1 MNPRSELKPVISNW
15 DKVVRLTTA
24 LERYEQLLAGKA
36 VASGDV
42 AFVMSTAL
50 ENIDPQFDIKE
61 GGAITLRAI
70 KEALSAG
77 ASAAWKIIKQIYQ
90 FLSAMYVKF
99 TGSIRRVRRNQEAV
113 ARRISRLGSKASLQ
127 KAMAVAGVQRLS
139 VDGRFVGTDQTALVN
154 IKEITNYILN
164 VYPKSVTK
172 IARECSRKFLNIL
185 ENAEE
190 QDRKEVATLVIDTF
204 IDSYSAGFR
213 APPGAKAM
221 RKGEM
226 PDANP
231 NYHRRSEIM
240 AGNAAFVYMSPDATT
255 EALKQS
261 NSDPSNVIKSSFSMS
276 FTELTMNIAD
286 KSEREIE
293 LPSVA
298 DLTTL
303 IDEISRILTLA
314 EKAEAGRRD
323 FESVKGVVDDAIRQI
338 MERTDSGESIPAANF
353 TITIIG
359 EISKKLAE
367 PMDNFTHWLAIT
379 LNVWVTF
386 LNHCVDHYEE
396 TGV

>member
-24 LERYEQLLAGKA
+24 LERYEQLLAGKS

-127 KAMAVAGVQRLS
+127 KSMAVAGVQRLS
-139 VDGRFVGTDQTALVN
+139 VDGKFVGTDQTALVD
-154 IKEITNYILN
+154 IKDITNYILN

-226 PDANP
+226 ADVNP
-231 NYHRRSEIM
+231 NYHKRSEIM

-261 NSDPSNVIKSSFSMS
+261 NTDPANVIKSSFSMS

-293 LPSVA
+293 LPSVS
-298 DLTTL
+298 DLTIL